1 MESFVPSKRSR
12 RFPPVCGFDPG
23 ITGAGTGG
31 VVGGGVVFFGILSS
45 ILLSRPPR
53 KELTPNIE
61 RASIDAKL
69 FTLSVTHFITPPQ
82 KSGPPGLNLPF
93 FPNRSFSLLVK
104 LRARENNP
112 FNFNRRP
119 NILPPITIASN
130 VFQ

>member
-1 MESFVPSKRSR
+1 MPATGSSN
-12 RFPPVCGFDPG
+12 VCPL
-23 ITGAGTGG
+23 TGAGTGG
-31 VVGGGVVFFGILSS
+31 VGGTGTGVGGSGIRSS

-53 KELTPNIE
+53 KEVTPNIE

-69 FTLSVTHFITPPQ
+69 FTLSVTHFITPAQ

-93 FPNRSFSLLVK
+93 FPNRSFNLLVK

-112 FNFNRRP
+112 FNFNRRL